1 MTALLIDDQCGPT
14 PAAGTNGVVKAP
26 ETEGELPRVN
36 GATPTKPIV
45 YGTKV
50 NGVHNEAI
58 KNDYEHTVEDPFK
71 LAKEFAYTS
80 RKIKVFTIGA
90 GFSGLLMAHKFQHR
104 FPEMQGIVDHTL
116 FEAHHEVGGT
126 WLVNNYPG
134 VQCDVPAHI
143 YAFPF
148 DPNPE
153 WTRFYASGAEILEY
167 SKKTVQKWNLDRDL
181 QLNTKVVGAQWHET
195 EGMWEVELENTRTE
209 ERRTEWCHV
218 LISGQGVLV

>member
-1 MTALLIDDQCGPT
+1 MTAILIDNQSGPA
-14 PAAGTNGVVKAP
+14 PATKPDGIVRAP
-26 ETEGELPRVN
+26 DTEGELPKFSGVSS
-36 GATPTKPIV
+36 AKPIV
-45 YGTKV
+45 NGTS
-50 NGVHNEAI
+50 GTHADSTI
-58 KNDYEHTVEDPFK
+58 PHFDGTTEDPFK
-71 LAKEFAYTS
+71 LAKDFAYTP

-104 FPEMQGIVDHTL
+104 FPEMQDFVDHTI

-153 WTRFYASGAEILEY
+153 WTRFYASGAEILDY
-167 SKKTVQKWNLDRDL
+167 FKKTTKKWNLDRDL
-181 QLNTKVVGAQWHET
+181 QLNTKVVGAKWHES
-195 EGMWEVELENTRTE
+195 EGMWEVDLENTRRE
-209 ERRTEWCHV
+209 ERRREWCHV